1 MQSLIYVVIVGG
13 IAGWLASIVMGT
25 NARMGCLLNVV
36 VGIVGG
42 LIGTWLFGQLGLRA
56 PDGNWVGPIVVAFVG
71 AALLLGV
78 VRLFTRR

>member
-1 MQSLIYVVIVGG
+1 MEALIYIVIVGG

-36 VGIVGG
+36 VGIVGS
-42 LIGTWLFGQLGLRA
+42 LIGTWVFAQLGLTA
-56 PDGNWVGPIVVAFVG
+56 PGGVWVGPIVVAFVG

-78 VRLFTRR
+78 VRLFTRH